1 MVTEVGKEEE
11 EGARVVMVV
20 RAVEAA
26 VEVVTVE
33 GSVEASAEEVV
44 TVVDSKRCTS
54 RRLACTEEQSTLGR
68 FTREGGCMVTEV
80 CISAGGAGWT
90 LGYVHVG
97 RCAQVTG
104 RYPWAHC

>member
-44 TVVDSKRCTS
+44 TP
-54 RRLACTEEQSTLGR
+54 AALG
-68 FTREGGCMVTEV
+68 
-80 CISAGGAGWT
+80 S
-90 LGYVHVG
+90 
-97 RCAQVTG
+97 
-104 RYPWAHC
+104 